1 MKIYC
6 RAFCILLLLAFS
18 TAAAAQDFSNKGK
31 DFWVGYG
38 LHARMFQNNSGGTQE
53 MVLYFATE
61 AVTNITVSIP
71 GLGYSVTY
79 NNVAANTIFT
89 TNPLPKTGTQDARL
103 TAEGV
108 SSKGIHIT
116 ADKPIVAY
124 AHVYNGN
131 VSGATLL
138 FPTNTLGKE
147 YYALNF
153 EQHSNEANSNSFLYA
168 IAADTGTTTVEVLPS
183 ANTQTMTSGTIYT
196 YNLTQGQV
204 LNIKGVLTGN
214 DGVDITGTRIR
225 SISLGAGGCKRIAV
239 FSGSGKINIRCP
251 VVASG
256 SSADNFMVQA
266 FPKNAWGKYYVTVPT
281 SLMPNNFYRI
291 AVSDPTTIVKV
302 NGITQTALINNFYYQ
317 VGPNATPNII
327 EANKPIMVAQYVTS
341 AGECGN
347 ATGGDGD
354 PEVIYLSPVE
364 QNISKVILNS
374 TPNSAINPLKHF
386 VNVVLPTA
394 GTAINSFR
402 IDGVPP
408 TASFVTHPGN
418 PAYSYLVQQVSQGQH
433 TVTSDSG
440 FNAVAYG
447 YGQYESYGYNAGAN
461 VKDLYQFVSIKNQYA
476 TVNFPAACKNSPF
489 YFSIVFPYEP
499 AEIKWLFNGL
509 FPDVTVSSPVYDST
523 WTVNGRQLY
532 RYRIA
537 IPYSI
542 PTIGTYPIRIIAQNP
557 TPEGCSGVQEV
568 DYDLQVFDRP
578 SADFNFS
585 TTGCMTDPVSFT
597 STANPNGR
605 TITNYSWDFA
615 DGANSTLQNPSH
627 TYATAGG
634 FNVKFSVI
642 TDIGCLSDTVTKLV
656 QLDFPPVAKFGIS
669 TPGCAGKPINFTD
682 SSTTASGSIVKWT
695 WNFGDGSQPVVTT
708 TNSPQAHSFAS
719 AGTYTVSLLVEN
731 AGGCKSILTTKQ
743 VVVGNNPVADFNFGN
758 ACLPSGQMNFTN
770 ASTIGGN
777 SSLAYQWT
785 FSDGGSATDK
795 DPQHNYGSTGPHTVK
810 LLVTSQLGC
819 VDSVTKT
826 VSTIY
831 AQPLAAFTAAAETC
845 FGSAVSFA
853 DNSTAAGSTVT
864 AWAWNFGDGATST
877 QASPSHSYNTPGVYA
892 VTLAVTSAIGCTS
905 AVITKSIEILSL
917 PVASF
922 TISNPLCVNG
932 AVTFNNNSTS
942 LSGNIVKWTWNFG
955 DGSAPVVAATGS
967 PVQHTYSAT
976 GSYNTTLIVETDK
989 GCMSTMFSN
998 AVVIRPLPVPGFTLP
1013 ANCLTDPFSP
1023 FFDTSTIPDGTA
1035 QGFTYLWNFGDV
1047 NATPSNPN
1055 TSTVKNPT
1063 HKFIQTGNYNVSLT
1077 VTSQYGCSA
1086 SVSQSFTMNGT
1097 LPVSSFTINGG
1108 LSQCSNRDVTITNN
1122 SSVDIGNV
1130 VKLEIFWDYG
1140 NDPTIKTVVSFPT
1153 AGTGF
1158 THSYPEFFA
1167 PATRVAVVRVVAY
1180 SGDNCLNT
1188 TSQQLTLKATPDIN
1202 FTDLS
1207 GICLDQ
1213 PAITISAASVTNLTG
1228 SGVYSGNGI
1237 NSSGLF
1243 NPATAGVGSHTIR
1256 YTFNADN
1263 GCTNFK
1269 EKTVAVFAVPTAN
1282 AGPDRFVLEGGSA
1295 VLAGS
1300 GSGNGL
1306 SYLWTPPTSLSNAAI
1321 AQPTVTPAD
1330 DGTYILT
1337 VTSADGCKAA
1347 DEVFVKLLK
1356 APFIPNTF
1364 SPNGDGVHDRWEISY
1379 LESYPGATVEVFNRY
1394 GQAVYKSFGYTTP
1407 WDGTYQG
1414 KGLPAG
1420 TYYYIINPKN
1430 GRKQLSGFVDIIR

>member
-1 MKIYC
+1 MKIYS
-6 RAFCILLLLAFS
+6 RAFCILILLAFS
-18 TAAAAQDFSNKGK
+18 IAGAAQDFSNKGK

-38 LHARMFQNNSGGTQE
+38 LHARMFQNNAGGTQE

-89 TNPLPKTGTQDARL
+89 TNPLPKTGSQDSRL
-103 TAEGV
+103 TTEGV
-108 SSKGIHIT
+108 SNKGIHIT
-116 ADKPIVAY
+116 SDKPIVAY

-138 FPTNTLGKE
+138 FPTLTLGKE

-168 IAADTGTTTVEVLPS
+168 IATDTGTTTIEVLPS
-183 ANTQTMTSGTIYT
+183 ANTQTMTSGTVYT
-196 YNLTQGQV
+196 FNLTQGQA

-225 SISLGAGGCKRIAV
+225 SISTGTGGCKRIAV

-251 VVASG
+251 VAASG
-256 SSADNFMVQA
+256 TSADNFMVQA

-302 NGITQTALINNFYYQ
+302 NGVTQTALINNFYYQ
-317 VGPNATPNII
+317 VGPNATANII

-347 ATGGDGD
+347 ATTGDGD

-394 GTAINSFR
+394 GTAISSFR

-499 AEIKWLFNGL
+499 AEIKWMFNGL

-537 IPYSI
+537 TPYTI

-557 TPEGCSGVQEV
+557 TPDGCSGVQEV

-578 SADFNFS
+578 SSDFNFN
-585 TTGCMTDPVSFT
+585 TTGCLADPVSFT
-597 STANPNGR
+597 SAANPNGR
-605 TITNYSWDFA
+605 TITSYSWDFA
-615 DGANSTLQNPSH
+615 DGGTSAIQNPSY
-627 TYATAGG
+627 TYSTPGG

-642 TDIGCLSDTVTKLV
+642 TDIGCLSDTVTKMV
-656 QLDFPPVAKFGIS
+656 QLNFPPVAKFGFPAPAC
-669 TPGCAGKPINFTD
+669 TGKPILFTD
-682 SSTTASGSIVKWT
+682 SSSTASGSIVKWT
-695 WNFGDGSQPVVTT
+695 WNFGDGSPAVITT
-708 TNSPQAHSFAS
+708 SNAPQTHVYTA
-719 AGTYTVSLLVEN
+719 AGTYAVSLIVEN
-731 AGGCKSILTTKQ
+731 AGGCKSNLETRQ
-743 VVVGNNPVADFNFGN
+743 LVVGSNPVADFNFGN
-758 ACLPSGQMNFTN
+758 ACLPSGQMNFTD
-770 ASTIGGN
+770 ASTIAGN
-777 SSLAYQWT
+777 SSVSYQWT
-785 FSDGGSATDK
+785 FSDGGSSTVK
-795 DPQHNYGSTGPHTVK
+795 DPQHIYGSTGPHTVK
-810 LLVTSQLGC
+810 LVVTSQLGC
-819 VDSVTKT
+819 ADSVTKNITT
-826 VSTIY
+826 VY
-831 AQPLAAFTAAAETC
+831 AQPQAAFTAAAETC
-845 FGSAVSFA
+845 FGTAVNFT
-853 DNSTAAGSTVT
+853 DNSTAPGSTVS
-864 AWAWNFGDGATST
+864 AWAWNFGDGSQST
-877 QASPSHSYNTPGVYA
+877 QASPSHTYSSPGVYSVTLTVTNGIGCQSA
-892 VTLAVTSAIGCTS
+892 VT
-905 AVITKSIEILSL
+905 TKPVEVLSL
-917 PVASF
+917 PVSSF
-922 TISNPLCVNG
+922 TVSSPLCVG
-932 AVTFNNNSTS
+932 GTVTFTNNSTS
-942 LSGNIVKWTWNFG
+942 LSGNIIKWTWNFG
-955 DGSAPVVAATGS
+955 DGTASVVSGNGS
-967 PVQHTYSAT
+967 PVQHIYSAT
-976 GSYNTTLIVETDK
+976 GSYNATLVVETDK
-989 GCMSTMFSN
+989 GCVSTMLTKT
-998 AVVIRPLPVPGFTLP
+998 VVITATPVPGFTLP

-1035 QGFTYLWNFGDV
+1035 AGFTYLWNFGDV
-1047 NATPSNPN
+1047 NSTPLNQN

-1077 VTSQYGCSA
+1077 VTSVNGCSA
-1086 SVSQSFTMNGT
+1086 SLTQIFTMNGT
-1097 LPVSSFTINGG
+1097 LPLSSFTVNGG
-1108 LSQCSNRDVTITNN
+1108 LSHCSNRDVTITNN

-1140 NDPTIKTVVSFPT
+1140 NDPTIKTVINYPV
-1153 AGTGF
+1153 AGTAF
-1158 THSYPEFFA
+1158 THTYPEFFA
-1167 PATRVAVVRVVAY
+1167 PSTRIAIIRVVAY

-1188 TSQQLTLKATPDIN
+1188 SSQQLTLKATPEII
-1202 FTDLS
+1202 FADLA
-1207 GICLDQ
+1207 GNCLDQ
-1213 PAITISAASVTNLTG
+1213 PAFTMNAATVTNLTG
-1228 SGVYSGNGI
+1228 NGIYSGNGI

-1243 NPATAGVGSHTIR
+1243 NPASAGVGTHTIR
-1256 YTFNADN
+1256 YNFNADN
-1263 GCTNFK
+1263 GCSNFR
-1269 EKTVAVFAVPTAN
+1269 EKTIAVFAVPTVN

-1295 VLAGS
+1295 VLAGV
-1300 GSGNGL
+1300 GTGNGL
-1306 SYLWTPPTSLSNAAI
+1306 SYLWTPALSLSNAAV
-1321 AQPTVTPAD
+1321 AQPTITPVD
-1330 DGTYILT
+1330 DGKYMLT
-1337 VTSADGCKAA
+1337 VTSADGCKAT

-1356 APFIPNTF
+1356 APLIPNTF
-1364 SPNGDGVHDRWEISY
+1364 SPNGDGIHDRWEINY

-1394 GQAVYKSFGYTTP
+1394 GQAVYKSFGYATP
-1407 WDGTYQG
+1407 WDGTYKG